1 MESPDL
7 DAIRARTDAASPK
20 PWIAE
25 VGDEAWRVRTDDG
38 HSLSWD
44 DHGGEVFTPENAAF
58 IAHAR
63 EDVPA
68 LIEALEKAQARL
80 TEAAAQALEDMA
92 HEIAVQRDSATLDI
106 YGDSQWAVRDHSD
119 GRYLGKTV
127 AIRMIREKAKQLR
140 EKDTE

>member
-7 DAIRARTDAASPK
+7 DAIRARTDAASPE

-25 VGDEAWRVRTDDG
+25 AGDEAWSVRTSEG
-38 HSLSWD
+38 SLSWD

-58 IAHAR
+58 LAHAR

-80 TEAAAQALEDMA
+80 AEAAAQALEDMA
-92 HEIAVQRDSATLDI
+92 YEIAVQRDSATLDV

-127 AIRMIREKAKQLR
+127 AIRLIRERAKQLR
-140 EKDTE
+140 AKDTE